1 VADLF
6 AAASLCP
13 ASVVAWTA
21 KAAEAQAPV
30 VAHIAAQVVAAKVR
44 HLDET
49 GFRIGGKTRWL
60 HSASTAVYTLYRIG
74 EKRGDVPRT
83 MADGVIVHDHFK
95 PYYTLRGPL
104 HALCNAHHLRELQAL
119 IEIEKE
125 AWAGVMHDLL
135 RAANKQV
142 RQAKAGGVVALAETD
157 RQRIAAAY
165 DAALAMGF
173 ALHEGQAPLMRRPG
187 ARGRPP
193 RRTGH
198 NLLLR
203 LRDCKADVLRFT
215 ENFAVPF
222 TNNQAEQDIRMM
234 KLRMKISGGFQTLA
248 GAEIFATMRSVI
260 STARKHGINVLRALT
275 MPTGDLANLL
285 SA

>member
-1 VADLF
+1 
-6 AAASLCP
+6 
-13 ASVVAWTA
+13 
-21 KAAEAQAPV
+21 
-30 VAHIAAQVVAAKVR
+30 
-44 HLDET
+44 
-49 GFRIGGKTRWL
+49 
-60 HSASTAVYTLYRIG
+60 
-74 EKRGDVPRT
+74 
-83 MADGVIVHDHFK
+83 
-95 PYYTLRGPL
+95 
-104 HALCNAHHLRELQAL
+104 
-119 IEIEKE
+119 
-125 AWAGVMHDLL
+125 MHDLL

-203 LRDCKADVLRFT
+203 LRDRKADVLRFT
-215 ENFAVPF
+215 EDFEVPF

-234 KLRMKISGGFQTLA
+234 KVRMKISGGFRTLA

-260 STARKHGINVLRALT
+260 STARKHGINILQALT
-275 MPTGDLANLL
+275 MPTGALVALL

>member
-1 VADLF
+1 M
-6 AAASLCP
+6 
-13 ASVVAWTA
+13 
-21 KAAEAQAPV
+21 
-30 VAHIAAQVVAAKVR
+30 VAAKVR

-60 HSASTAVYTLYRIG
+60 HSTSTAVYTLYRIG
-74 EKRGDVPRT
+74 ETRGDVPRT

-125 AWAGVMHDLL
+125 AWAGVMHELL
-135 RAANKQV
+135 CAAHKQV
-142 RQAKAGGVVALAETD
+142 RQAKAGDAVALAEAD
-157 RQRIAAAY
+157 RQCIAAAY
-165 DAALAMGF
+165 DAALVMGF
-173 ALHEGQAPLMRRPG
+173 DLHEGQAPLVRPG

-203 LRDCKADVLRFT
+203 LRDCKDDVLRFIAD
-215 ENFAVPF
+215 FDVPF
-222 TNNQAEQDIRMM
+222 TNNQAERDIRMM
-234 KLRMKISGGFQTLA
+234 KLRMKISGGFRTLA
-248 GAEIFATMRSVI
+248 GAETFATMRWSSPPSE
-260 STARKHGINVLRALT
+260 STAST
-275 MPTGDLANLL
+275 SSEP
-285 SA
+285 

>member
-1 VADLF
+1 
-6 AAASLCP
+6 
-13 ASVVAWTA
+13 
-21 KAAEAQAPV
+21 
-30 VAHIAAQVVAAKVR
+30 
-44 HLDET
+44 
-49 GFRIGGKTRWL
+49 
-60 HSASTAVYTLYRIG
+60 
-74 EKRGDVPRT
+74 
-83 MADGVIVHDHFK
+83 
-95 PYYTLRGPL
+95 
-104 HALCNAHHLRELQAL
+104 
-119 IEIEKE
+119 
-125 AWAGVMHDLL
+125 MHDLL

-142 RQAKAGGVVALAETD
+142 RQAKAGGAVALAEID

-173 ALHEGQAPLMRRPG
+173 ALHEGQAPLIRRPG

-203 LRDCKADVLRFT
+203 LRDRKADVLRFT
-215 ENFAVPF
+215 EDFEVPF

-234 KLRMKISGGFQTLA
+234 KVRMKISGGFRTLA

-260 STARKHGINVLRALT
+260 STARKHGINILQALT
-275 MPTGDLANLL
+275 MPTGALVALL